1 MRRCENPNA
10 LAYLK
15 LARPV
20 NCAIAFASVLVGAS
34 LAGKDADVTR
44 GLVAGLSAAC
54 VAGGGNALNDACDEA
69 ADRINRPDR
78 PIPSGQASARA
89 AVSLAVALFSLGV
102 GLSAGLGAK
111 AVCVALTAVGGLVAY
126 DLALKR
132 VPVAGNV
139 AVSGIS
145 GMALLYGGVAA
156 NRVEAT
162 LMPAG
167 FAFLFHLGR
176 EIVKDIEDVQG
187 DAAVGAES
195 VAVAWGIRPALIT
208 ATAVYLTLIALTPI
222 PFWQEGYSWL
232 YLLLALCPVDAIL
245 LYALL
250 SMWRDRSRQNLLRLD
265 GLLKLNMVFGL
276 LALWVG
282 RA

>member
-1 MRRCENPNA
+1 MRRCENSNA
-10 LAYLK
+10 LAYLR
-15 LARPV
+15 LLRPV

-34 LAGKDADVTR
+34 LAGKGADAVS

-78 PIPSGQASARA
+78 PIPSGQVSARA

-102 GLSAGLGAK
+102 GASAGLSAK
-111 AVCVALTAVGGLVAY
+111 AVCVALAAVGGLVAY

-145 GMALLYGGVAA
+145 GMALLYGGVAV

-162 LMPAG
+162 LVPAG

-195 VAVAWGIRPALIT
+195 VAVAWGIRPALT
-208 ATAVYLTLIALTPI
+208 MATAVYLTLIALTPI
-222 PFWQEGYSWL
+222 PFWQEWYSWR

>member
-1 MRRCENPNA
+1 MRRCENSNA
-10 LAYLK
+10 LSYLK
-15 LARPV
+15 LLRPV

-34 LAGKDADVTR
+34 LAGKGADVVS

-78 PIPSGQASARA
+78 PIPSGQVSARA
-89 AVSLAVALFSLGV
+89 AVSLAAVLFTLGV
-102 GLSAGLGAK
+102 GVSAGLGTK
-111 AVCVALTAVGGLVAY
+111 AVCVALVAVGGLVVY

-139 AVSGIS
+139 AVSGIC
-145 GMALLYGGVAA
+145 GMALLYGGVAV

-162 LMPAG
+162 LVPAG

-195 VAVAWGIRPALIT
+195 VAVAWGIRPALIM

-222 PFWQEGYSWL
+222 PFWQDCYNWR

-245 LYALL
+245 FYALL

-276 LALWVG
+276 LALWAG